1 MFPVIITFMLL
12 AVVAALT
19 MPLFRRSA
27 NPLLV
32 GNEADI
38 DEERVNLDI
47 ERQTLLRT
55 LSELEVN
62 YSQGKVSLAD
72 YERLKLGY
80 EHRLLKVLDRL
91 DAIPWTAQG
100 SAKQKTSKQKK
111 NHVSASNKGHWVA
124 IGMVGLIVAAGSSGI
139 YELVHWKFDRDAT
152 SGGGV
157 PAQAMPP
164 IDPLKMVARLEKRLK
179 ENPDDLQGQV
189 MIGRSY
195 GALERWEDA
204 MTAWRKVLELDPRHY
219 TAHFQMG
226 EILLRTTALTNPRDA
241 EEALFH
247 IDKALIVTP
256 QDASVLWLRGWSLV
270 AMGRNSEA
278 DETWTEAFQYI
289 PQGTEESET
298 VKKALQ
304 NLRAGKFPS
313 S

>member
-1 MFPVIITFMLL
+1 MFPAIITFMLL
-12 AVVAALT
+12 GVVAMLA
-19 MPLFRRSA
+19 MPLIRRSA

-62 YSQGKVSLAD
+62 YSQGKVSLGD

-80 EHRLLKVLDRL
+80 EHRLVNILDRL
-91 DAIPWTAQG
+91 DAFSRTGKIT
-100 SAKQKTSKQKK
+100 QKK
-111 NHVSASNKGHWVA
+111 KKSRGPSSNKGHWLA
-124 IGMVGLIVAAGSSGI
+124 IGMIGLLVAAGSPGI
-139 YELVHWKFDRDAT
+139 YELVYWKFDRDAT

-157 PAQAMPP
+157 PASQQMPP
-164 IDPLKMVARLEKRLK
+164 IDPVAMVARLEKRLK

-204 MTAWRKVLELDPRHY
+204 KAAWRKVLELDPRHY
-219 TAHFQMG
+219 IAHFQMG
-226 EILLRTTALTNPRDA
+226 EILLRTSALTDPRDA

-256 QDASVLWLRGWSLV
+256 QDASVLWLKGWSLV
-270 AMGRNSEA
+270 ALGRTFEA
-278 DETWTEAFQYI
+278 DEIWTEAFQYI

>member
-1 MFPVIITFMLL
+1 MFPAIITFMLL
-12 AVVAALT
+12 GVVGVLA

-32 GNEADI
+32 GNEAEI

-62 YSQGKVSLAD
+62 YSQGKVALGD

-80 EHRLLKVLDRL
+80 EHRFLKVLDRL
-91 DAIPWTAQG
+91 DAIPWTGKIAP
-100 SAKQKTSKQKK
+100 KQKK
-111 NHVSASNKGHWVA
+111 SRVPSSTKGHWVS
-124 IGMVGLIVAAGSSGI
+124 IGMVVLLVAAGSSGL
-139 YELVHWKFDRDAT
+139 YELVFWKFDRDAT
-152 SGGGV
+152 SRGGV
-157 PAQAMPP
+157 PAQPMPP
-164 IDPLKMVARLEKRLK
+164 IDPVAMVARLEKRLK

-204 MTAWRKVLELDPRHY
+204 LTAWRKVLELDPRHY

-226 EILLRTTALTNPRDA
+226 EILLRTTALTNPKDA
-241 EEALFH
+241 EKALFH

-270 AMGRNSEA
+270 ALGRTFEA

>member
-1 MFPVIITFMLL
+1 MFPVIITLMLMAVVGLL
-12 AVVAALT
+12 A

-32 GNEADI
+32 GNAAELDAEWVD
-38 DEERVNLDI
+38 LDI

-62 YSQGKVSLAD
+62 YSQGKVSLGD

-80 EHRLLKVLDRL
+80 EHRLITVLDRL
-91 DAIPWTAQG
+91 DAIPRMGQITP
-100 SAKQKTSKQKK
+100 KQRK
-111 NHVSASNKGHWVA
+111 NRAPSSNKGHWVA
-124 IGMVGLIVAAGSSGI
+124 IGMVGLLVAAGAPGL
-139 YELVHWKFDRDAT
+139 YELVYWKFDRDAT

-164 IDPLKMVARLEKRLK
+164 IDPEKMVARLEKRLK
-179 ENPDDLQGQV
+179 ENPDVLKDQV

-195 GALERWEDA
+195 VALERWEDA
-204 MTAWRKVLELDPRHY
+204 KKAWRKVLELDPRHY
-219 TAHFQMG
+219 TAHYQMG
-226 EILLRTTALTNPRDA
+226 ELLLRTSALSDPRDA
-241 EEALFH
+241 EQALFH

-256 QDASVLWLRGWSLV
+256 QDAGVLWLRGWSLV
-270 AMGRNSEA
+270 AMGRTSEA

-298 VKKALQ
+298 VKQALQ

-313 S
+313 P